1 MVRSTFA
8 GFTTAQLALQNSQ
21 RALDV
26 TGQNIANINTVGYSR
41 QRLDMVSLNLR
52 NGNYT
57 SSRHDVR
64 IGFGAEIQS
73 LSQIRDPFLDVQYR
87 NQASRVGDTDS
98 KLATLEN
105 LKEIF
110 DETNDTAIKAAFADL
125 SSQLKKYAEDANVG
139 QQEFDTMIRSS
150 CENLVNLF
158 HNYSNS
164 LTSKKA
170 EDAEQLEKSTIPD
183 INQMLDKLTELNKA
197 IKNSQIAGN
206 PALELLDDRNVLLD
220 ELSGYLPIQVKYN
233 DVQFS
238 PGHTIQELQ
247 VNLLTD
253 NGPKQ
258 LINDS
263 LSGSFSITVNAN
275 NGVSL
280 GFTDVAG
287 TTTNN
292 IQEELESGSIKG
304 TADML
309 NKSGGLLPGGSANDV
324 KGYDYYAASLDCLVN
339 VFATTFNK
347 LNTDAG
353 GGALFETTSA
363 GALSA
368 SNIKVSDG
376 WMNGTTKIQ
385 TSTGA
390 SSTGGS
396 TEKDNLL
403 KMDAALSEKRNFVSS
418 TGVNLG
424 FKGDFYS
431 CYANMENILGQDQKA
446 TTSLLKTQLSVAQEI
461 ANNRDEVSGVQM
473 DEEGISLMHY
483 MQSYNAAARLM
494 TTLDE
499 ALNTL
504 INSTGLVGR

>member
-26 TGQNIANINTVGYSR
+26 TGQNIANINTVGYTR

-57 SSRHDVR
+57 NSQHDVR
-64 IGFGAEIQS
+64 IGYGSEIQS

-87 NQASRVGDTDS
+87 NQASKVGETDS

-105 LKEIF
+105 LKAIF
-110 DETNDTAIKAAFADL
+110 DETNQTAIKAAFADL
-125 SSQLKKYAEDANVG
+125 TSQLRKYAEDENVG
-139 QQEFDTMIRSS
+139 KQEFDTMVRSS

-170 EDAEQLEKSTIPD
+170 EDAEEFKNSTVPD
-183 INQMLDKLTELNKA
+183 INQMLDNLAELNKT

-206 PALELLDDRNVLLD
+206 AALELIDERNLLLD

-238 PGHTIQELQ
+238 PGHTIQELS
-247 VNLLTD
+247 VDLVTADGNKKLVRDSKVASFGATVD
-253 NGPKQ
+253 AKN
-258 LINDS
+258 NVS
-263 LSGSFSITVNAN
+263 LSFNALDGSTI
-275 NGVSL
+275 
-280 GFTDVAG
+280 
-287 TTTNN
+287 NN
-292 IQEELESGSIKG
+292 IQEKLSGGSLKG

-309 NKSGGLLPGGSANDV
+309 NKSGGLVSGSSNDP

-339 VFATTFNK
+339 VFATTLNK

-353 GGALFETTSA
+353 GSVLFETTGT
-363 GALSA
+363 GAISA

-376 WMNGTTKIQ
+376 WMDGTTTVK
-385 TSTGA
+385 TSTGTSA
-390 SSTGGS
+390 TGG
-396 TEKDNLL
+396 TTANDNLL
-403 KMDAALSEKRNFVSS
+403 KMAAAMEEKRNFVSS

-424 FKGDFYS
+424 FNGSFYS
-431 CYANMENILGQDQKA
+431 CYTNMENILGLDQSS
-446 TTSLLKTQLSVAQEI
+446 TTALLKTQLSVAQEI
-461 ANNRDEVSGVQM
+461 ANNRDEVSGVQL

-504 INSTGLVGR
+504 INSTGVVGR